1 MLTINNET
9 YITTSEA
16 ADLTN
21 LDQNSIN
28 RLARAGKVKAVKI
41 GKVWAICKQSTLAYD
56 SGDRPKPKPKSNY
69 RSNVKSTKKQSIT
82 MRLKAMQLGHKLR
95 NSPDGRAYC
104 TKCQETVTAIA
115 KGNMRCGL

>member
-28 RLARAGKVKAVKI
+28 RLARAGQVKAIKI
-41 GKVWAICKQSTLAYD
+41 GRAWAICKASILAYD
-56 SGDRPKPKPKSNY
+56 SGDRPKPKPKSA
-69 RSNVKSTKKQSIT
+69 KKQSIT

-95 NSPDGRAYC
+95 NSPDGRVYC
-104 TKCQETVTAIA
+104 TKCQETITQIA
-115 KGNMRCGL
+115 KSNMKCE

>member
-28 RLARAGKVKAVKI
+28 RLARAGQVKAVKI
-41 GKVWAICKQSTLAYD
+41 GRAWAICKASILAYD
-56 SGDRPKPKPKSNY
+56 SGDRPKPKP
-69 RSNVKSTKKQSIT
+69 KSTKKQSIT

-95 NSPDGRAYC
+95 NSPDGRVYC
-104 TKCQETVTAIA
+104 TKCQETITLIA
-115 KGNMRCGL
+115 KSNMRCE

>member
-1 MLTINNET
+1 MLTINNDT
-9 YITTSEA
+9 YITTNEA

-41 GKVWAICKQSTLAYD
+41 GRSWAICKASILAYD
-56 SGDRPKPKPKSNY
+56 SGDRPKPK
-69 RSNVKSTKKQSIT
+69 RQSTKKQSIT
-82 MRLKAMQLGHKLR
+82 MRLKAMQLGHKLC
-95 NSPDGRAYC
+95 NSPDGRVYC

-115 KGNMRCGL
+115 KGNVRCE

>member
-21 LDQNSIN
+21 LSSKSID
-28 RLARAGKVKAVKI
+28 RLARDGKVKAVKI
-41 GKVWAICKQSTLAYD
+41 GGLWAICKASMLSYD
-56 SGDRPKPKPKSNY
+56 SGDRPKPKP
-69 RSNVKSTKKQSIT
+69 KSTKKQSIT

-95 NSPDGRAYC
+95 NSPDGRVYC
-104 TKCQETVTAIA
+104 TKCQETITQIA
-115 KGNMRCGL
+115 KSNMRCE

>member
-28 RLARAGKVKAVKI
+28 RLARAGQVKAVKI
-41 GKVWAICKQSTLAYD
+41 GRAWAICKASILAYD
-56 SGDRPKPKPKSNY
+56 SGDRPKPKP
-69 RSNVKSTKKQSIT
+69 KSTKKQSIT

-95 NSPDGRAYC
+95 NSPDGRVYC
-104 TKCQETVTAIA
+104 TKCQETITQIA
-115 KGNMRCGL
+115 KSNMRCE

>member
-28 RLARAGKVKAVKI
+28 RLARAGQVKAVKI
-41 GKVWAICKQSTLAYD
+41 GRAWAICKASILAYD
-56 SGDRPKPKPKSNY
+56 SGDRPKPKP
-69 RSNVKSTKKQSIT
+69 RSTKKQSIT
-82 MRLKAMQLGHKLR
+82 MRLKAMQLGHKLY
-95 NSPDGRAYC
+95 NSPDGRVYC
-104 TKCQETVTAIA
+104 TKCQETVTVIA
-115 KGNMRCGL
+115 KGNMRCENG

>member
-28 RLARAGKVKAVKI
+28 RLARAGQVKAVKI
-41 GKVWAICKQSTLAYD
+41 GRAWAICKASILAYD
-56 SGDRPKPKPKSNY
+56 SGDRPKPKP
-69 RSNVKSTKKQSIT
+69 KSTKKQSIT

-95 NSPDGRAYC
+95 NSPDGRVYC
-104 TKCQETVTAIA
+104 TKCQETITQIA
-115 KGNMRCGL
+115 KSNMKCE

>member
-9 YITTSEA
+9 YITTNEA

-41 GKVWAICKQSTLAYD
+41 GGLWAICKASMLSYD
-56 SGDRPKPKPKSNY
+56 SGDRPKPKPKP
-69 RSNVKSTKKQSIT
+69 RQKSAKKQSIT
-82 MRLKAMQLGHKLR
+82 MRIKAMQLGHKLR
-95 NSPDGRAYC
+95 NSPDGRVYC
-104 TKCQETVTAIA
+104 TKCQETITQIA
-115 KGNMRCGL
+115 KSNMRCE

>member
-28 RLARAGKVKAVKI
+28 RLARAGQVKAVKI
-41 GKVWAICKQSTLAYD
+41 GRAWAICKASILAYD
-56 SGDRPKPKPKSNY
+56 SGDRPKPKP
-69 RSNVKSTKKQSIT
+69 RSTKKQSIT
-82 MRLKAMQLGHKLR
+82 MRIKAMQLGHKLR
-95 NSPDGRAYC
+95 NSPDGRVYC
-104 TKCQETVTAIA
+104 TKCQETITQIA
-115 KGNMRCGL
+115 KSNMRCE